1 MSIQEHSD
9 HLAGPRPSSNQ
20 QATYRNPVYDGY
32 FADPFVHAVGRR
44 LPGVRDRRSRRR
56 ANVRGP
62 AFGRPGAM
70 DARRGRHG
78 GRSRPS
84 SATTAGLQR
93 WWQADGQFWLYYSV
107 GFGDRRHHLRVATAS
122 SPLGPFRDLGVN
134 LTPDELF
141 AIDPHPFRDVDG
153 RWYLYYARDVLTG
166 DRVGTHLAVAE
177 MVTMAE
183 LSARGQP
190 VLAPTADWQ
199 IFERARSIYD
209 GTHDWHTLEGPNVRR
224 HDGIYYC
231 IYSGGSYLGEGYHAA
246 WASAPHPL
254 GPWTE
259 PPADRSQLLA
269 TVPGRVRGPGHNSV
283 VSTNGGTDMLVYH
296 AWNAAG
302 TRRQMCID
310 PLLWDA
316 DGPHTPG
323 PSWTKQL
330 LPD

>member
-1 MSIQEHSD
+1 MSIQAHSD
-9 HLAGPRPSSNQ
+9 PRAGPPPPGEH

-32 FADPFVHAVGRR
+32 FADPFVMPWDGGYLAYGTGGVVDGRMFEVLHSVDLAHWTRVG
-44 LPGVRDRRSRRR
+44 
-56 ANVRGP
+56 
-62 AFGRPGAM
+62 GAM
-70 DARRGRHG
+70 EPIPAELGTDCWA
-78 GRSRPS
+78 PEVVE
-84 SATTAGLQR
+84 
-93 WWQADGQFWLYYSV
+93 ADGRYWLYYSV
-107 GFGDRRHHLRVATAS
+107 GVGDRRHHLRVAVSDAA
-122 SPLGPFRDLGVN
+122 LGPFRDVGVN

-166 DRVGTHLAVAE
+166 NRVGTHLAVAE
-177 MVTMAE
+177 MVTMVE
-183 LSARGQP
+183 LSVPGQP

-224 HDGIYYC
+224 HDGTYYC

-259 PPADRSQLLA
+259 PAVDRSRLLV

-283 VSTNGGTDMLVYH
+283 VTTSGGTDMLAYH
-296 AWNAAG
+296 AWNADG

-310 PLLWDA
+310 PLLWNA
-316 DGPHTPG
+316 DGPYTPG
-323 PSWTKQL
+323 PSWTEQP
-330 LPD
+330 LPV